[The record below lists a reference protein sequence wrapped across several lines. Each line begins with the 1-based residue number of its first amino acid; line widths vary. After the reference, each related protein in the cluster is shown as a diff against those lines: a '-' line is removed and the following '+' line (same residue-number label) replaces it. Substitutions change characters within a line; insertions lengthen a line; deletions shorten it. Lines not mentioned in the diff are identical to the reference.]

1 MSNEAILL
9 QILAACERTAAAT
22 ERMADFADERRQA
35 KKAAP
40 PAETKARAPK
50 GDVLTVTGYVMECNL
65 ITKRDGEPVLTK
77 KKQEMRK
84 LKLSGGFETT
94 IFGNSSYLP
103 IISKA
108 DLLGRPLIIG
118 YTENVDGAKTYQNIC
133 SMELGSG
140 GGRPPVE
147 EEDLGTPF

>member
-1 MSNEAILL
+1 MNDE
-9 QILAACERTAAAT
+9 LARKLIQAT
-22 ERMADFADERRQA
+22 ERIADAYEGMLAITKGKQARTATPMATPS
-35 KKAAP
+35 AAP
-40 PAETKARAPK
+40 RVLK
-50 GDVLTVTGYVMECNL
+50 GDVLTVTGHVMECNL
-65 ITKRDGEPVLTK
+65 ITKRDGQPVLTTK
-77 KKQEMRK
+77 GQEMRK

-133 SMELGSG
+133 SMELGTG